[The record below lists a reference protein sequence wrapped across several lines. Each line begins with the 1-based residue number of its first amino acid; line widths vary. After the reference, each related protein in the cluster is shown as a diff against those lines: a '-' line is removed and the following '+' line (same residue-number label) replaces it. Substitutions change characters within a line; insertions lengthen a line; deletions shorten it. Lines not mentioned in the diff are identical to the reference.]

1 MSRDVLISGASIAGP
16 TLAWWLH
23 RARFRP
29 VLVEK
34 MPGRARGGHAIDVRG
49 AALKVLEA
57 MGLDEKTRA
66 SAMRMKGVSIID
78 DEGKEVWRSDSM
90 TISGGSFDNP
100 DIEILRDRLS
110 HVLVDA
116 LPPEVEIR
124 YGDHVIA
131 LADGPDGVEV
141 TFASGRTERFDLV
154 VAAEGMRSGIRRM
167 VFGEDRQ
174 FLHSFD
180 IALAPF
186 SAPNTLGLEDW
197 QISYKGKK
205 GGYMVYPTPENDALR
220 VCFSVPSSIDDDLGD
235 RVQQMARIREQ
246 VSGLRWE
253 TPRFLQAMEAAPDFY
268 LGLIA
273 QVRMPHWTSGRVAL
287 VGDSGYCPSPFTG
300 QGATLAIVGAQVL
313 ASELAR
319 TPGDHAAAFARYEA
333 RMRPFVEANQAIA
346 ALTQVPEFESDPEY
360 YGRVVEPA
368 MDKAKI
374 AIELDLPPAWG

>member
-1 MSRDVLISGASIAGP
+1 MSRKILISGASIAGP

-23 RARFRP
+23 RAGFVP
-29 VLVEK
+29 VIVDK

-49 AALKVLEA
+49 AALQVLEA
-57 MGLDEKTRA
+57 MGLDEKVRA
-66 SAMRMKGVSIID
+66 NAMRMKGVSIID
-78 DEGKEVWRSDSM
+78 DDGKEVWRSESM

-124 YGDHVIA
+124 YGDHVTA
-131 LADGPDGVEV
+131 LEDGADGVHV
-141 TFASGRTERFDLV
+141 TFASGGTERFDLV

-197 QISYKGKK
+197 QISYKGKA

-220 VCFSVPSSIDDDLGD
+220 VCFSVPSGIDDDLGD
-235 RVQQMARIREQ
+235 RAQQMARIRQQ
-246 VSGLRWE
+246 VSGLGWE
-253 TPRFLQAMEAAPDFY
+253 TPRFLEAMEAAPDFY

-273 QVRMPHWTSGRVAL
+273 QVRMEHWTMGRVAL

-319 TPGDHAAAFARYEA
+319 TPDDHVAAFARYEA
-333 RMRPFVEANQAIA
+333 RMRPFVQVNQAIA
-346 ALTQVPEFESDPEY
+346 DLTQVPDFADDPDY

-368 MDKAKI
+368 MDKAKF
-374 AIELDLPPAWG
+374 AIELDGL

>member
-1 MSRDVLISGASIAGP
+1 MAHRILISGASIAGP

-23 RARFRP
+23 RAGFQP
-29 VLVEK
+29 ALVEK

-57 MGLDEKTRA
+57 MGLDEKVRA
-66 SAMRMKGVSIID
+66 NAMRMKGVSIID
-78 DEGKEVWRSDSM
+78 DAGKEVWRSDSM

-124 YGDHVIA
+124 YGDHITA
-131 LADGPDGVEV
+131 MAEDAGGVDV
-141 TFASGRTERFDLV
+141 TFASGKTERFDVV

-167 VFGEDRQ
+167 VFGPDKE

-186 SAPNTLGLEDW
+186 SAPNTLGLKDW
-197 QISYKGKK
+197 QISYKGEA

-220 VCFSVPSSIDDDLGD
+220 VCFSVPSGIDDDLGD
-235 RVQQMARIREQ
+235 RAQQMARIRDQ

-253 TPRFLQAMEAAPDFY
+253 TPRFLEAMEVAPDFY

-319 TPGDHAAAFARYEA
+319 SPGDHVAAFARYEA
-333 RMRPFVEANQAIA
+333 RMRPFVQVNQAIA
-346 ALTQVPEFESDPEY
+346 DLTQVPEFENDPDY
-360 YGRVVEPA
+360 YSRVVEPA
-368 MDKAKI
+368 MDKAKF
-374 AIELDLPPAWG
+374 AIELDGLS

>member
-1 MSRDVLISGASIAGP
+1 M
-16 TLAWWLH
+16 
-23 RARFRP
+23 
-29 VLVEK
+29 
-34 MPGRARGGHAIDVRG
+34 RG
-49 AALKVLEA
+49 AALQVLEA
-57 MGLDEKTRA
+57 MGLDEKVRA
-66 SAMRMKGVSIID
+66 NAMRMKGVSIID
-78 DEGKEVWRSDSM
+78 DDGKEVWRSESM

-124 YGDHVIA
+124 YGDHVTA
-131 LADGPDGVEV
+131 LEDGADGVHV
-141 TFASGRTERFDLV
+141 TFASGGTERFDLV

-186 SAPNTLGLEDW
+186 SVPNTLGLEDW
-197 QISYKGKK
+197 QISYKGKA

-220 VCFSVPSSIDDDLGD
+220 VCFSVPSGIDDDLGD
-235 RVQQMARIREQ
+235 RAQQMARIRQQ
-246 VSGLRWE
+246 VSGLGWE
-253 TPRFLQAMEAAPDFY
+253 TPRFLEAMEAAPDFY

-273 QVRMPHWTSGRVAL
+273 QVRMEHWTMGRVAL

-319 TPGDHAAAFARYEA
+319 TPDDHAAAFGRYEA
-333 RMRPFVEANQAIA
+333 RMRPFVRVNQVIA
-346 ALTQVPEFESDPEY
+346 DLTQVPDFADDPDY

-368 MDKAKI
+368 MDKAKF
-374 AIELDLPPAWG
+374 AIELDGL

>member
-1 MSRDVLISGASIAGP
+1 MASKILISGASIAGP

-23 RARFRP
+23 RAGFEP

-49 AALKVLEA
+49 AALQVLEA
-57 MGLDEKTRA
+57 MGVDEKVRA
-66 SAMRMKGVSIID
+66 NAMRMKGVSIID
-78 DEGKEVWRSDSM
+78 DEGREVWRSDSM

-116 LPPEVEIR
+116 LPPEVGIR
-124 YGDHVIA
+124 YGDHVTA
-131 LADGPDGVEV
+131 TAEDAEGVEV
-141 TFASGRTERFDLV
+141 TFASGNVERFDLA
-154 VAAEGMRSGIRRM
+154 VAAEGMRSPIRRM

-197 QISYKGKK
+197 QISYKGEK
-205 GGYMVYPTPENDALR
+205 GGYMVYPTPENDQLR
-220 VCFSVPSSIDDDLGD
+220 VCFSVPSGIDDDLGD
-235 RVQQMARIREQ
+235 RAHQMARIREQ

-253 TPRFLQAMEAAPDFY
+253 TPRFLEAMEAAPDFY

-273 QVRMPHWTSGRVAL
+273 QVRMPHWTRGRIAL

-319 TPGDHAAAFARYEA
+319 SAEDHEAAFARYEA
-333 RMRPFVEANQAIA
+333 RMRPFVEINQAIA
-346 ALTQVPEFESDPEY
+346 GLTQVPEFESDPEY

-368 MDKAKI
+368 MDKAKF
-374 AIELDLPPAWG
+374 AIELDGL